1 MSSFELFQESPGL
14 YLLIL
19 AISLVIT
26 IFVYGAF
33 PFIYA
38 KKCKTPIERKQY
50 KKRCY
55 CINAIGIVLFFVLNG
70 AASAFPYFL
79 WTSVLSNY
87 GLKIL
92 EEREL
97 LLDPTITKDV
107 SCEQDNKIHFC
118 RKCGTNIE
126 EGSRFC
132 RKCGTKIMEDH
143 NNDLQ

>member
-14 YLLIL
+14 YLLIF

-38 KKCKTPIERKQY
+38 KKCKTPIGRRQY

-132 RKCGTKIMEDH
+132 RKCGTEIMEE
-143 NNDLQ
+143 NNDYL

>member
-1 MSSFELFQESPGL
+1 MSSFELFQENPGL

-19 AISLVIT
+19 AISFVIT

-38 KKCKTPIERKQY
+38 KKCKTLIERKQY

-55 CINAIGIVLFFVLNG
+55 LINTIGIIFFFVLNG
-70 AASAFPYFL
+70 VASAFPYFL

-107 SCEQDNKIHFC
+107 SCEQIHFC

-132 RKCGTKIMEDH
+132 RKCGTKIMEEN

>member
-1 MSSFELFQESPGL
+1 MSSVELFQENPGL
-14 YLLIL
+14 YFLIL
-19 AISLVIT
+19 AISFVIT

-55 CINAIGIVLFFVLNG
+55 CINAIGIVFFFVLNG

-132 RKCGTKIMEDH
+132 RKCGTEIMEEDR
-143 NNDLQ
+143 NDLQ

>member
-1 MSSFELFQESPGL
+1 MSDLELFQESPGL
-14 YLLIL
+14 YFLIL

-92 EEREL
+92 KKRNL
-97 LLDPTITKDV
+97 LLDVTITEDV

-132 RKCGTKIMEDH
+132 RKCGTKIMEDN